1 MQGFP
6 GDLLPVV
13 SDPVVLLTEELQ
25 YPTVEFYDYD
35 DQTTS
40 IPQPSGRPLD
50 ARDERLRQVS
60 YADGL
65 LWTSGSPKTFVYW
78 PPGTRHWTLAYAL
91 SQQVQCCTEVGH
103 EA

>member
-1 MQGFP
+1 M
-6 GDLLPVV
+6 PVV

-65 LWTSGSPKTFVYW
+65 LWTSGSPETLCW
-78 PPGTRHWTLAYAL
+78 SSGMRH
-91 SQQVQCCTEVGH
+91 CH
-103 EA
+103 EAACAALCQHWASCAGSCSAGLIRPEQ

>member
-1 MQGFP
+1 M
-6 GDLLPVV
+6 

-35 DQTTS
+35 DQTAVIT
-40 IPQPSGRPLD
+40 QPAGRSLD

-65 LWTSGSPKTFVYW
+65 LWTSECT
-78 PPGTRHWTLAYAL
+78 PGVAVLTEPGMQSMHAMVESRPCSSAL
-91 SQQVQCCTEVGH
+91 QC
-103 EA
+103 